1 MIHRRG
7 DVARTGNRGD
17 EPPSHGF
24 RRAARTPSSS
34 RRAGVVGQREPP
46 LSQEDYELLAY
57 FRHHIRKFLVFSE
70 TAARADGLTPQQHQA
85 LLAIQGT
92 SGALEPTIGELSQ
105 KLLIRHHSAV
115 GLVDRLVAAGYL
127 RRVGS
132 VRDKREVRLRL
143 TPKARHLLDR
153 LSRRH
158 RAELHRISPVL
169 RAILHKLE
177 GRERPRKPTSRKRR
191 SPRAPG

>member
-1 MIHRRG
+1 MARAGPPADELPSRG
-7 DVARTGNRGD
+7 VPRST
-17 EPPSHGF
+17 
-24 RRAARTPSSS
+24 RAQSSS
-34 RRAGVVGQREPP
+34 RRAGVTGKREPP

-92 SGALEPTIGELSQ
+92 RDALEPTIGELSQ

-115 GLVDRLVAAGYL
+115 GLVDRLVSAGYI

-143 TPKARHLLDR
+143 TPKARRLLDR

-158 RAELHRISPVL
+158 RVELNRISPIL

-177 GRERPRKPTSRKRR
+177 SRERPRKPTSRKRG
-191 SPRAPG
+191 PR

>member
-1 MIHRRG
+1 MHRPEAP
-7 DVARTGNRGD
+7 ART
-17 EPPSHGF
+17 
-24 RRAARTPSSS
+24 
-34 RRAGVVGQREPP
+34 EPP

-70 TAARADGLTPQQHQA
+70 TAARAAGLTPQQHQA
-85 LLAIQGT
+85 LLAIHGT
-92 SGALEPTIGELSQ
+92 RDAIEPTIGALSQ

-115 GLVDRLVAAGYL
+115 GLVDRLAAAGYI

-132 VRDKREVRLRL
+132 PRDQREVRLRL
-143 TPKARHLLDR
+143 TPKARRLLDH

-158 RAELHRISPVL
+158 RSELNRIAPVL

-177 GRERPRKPTSRKRR
+177 SRERPVNPTLGRHRP
-191 SPRAPG
+191 PRPPG